1 MEIDLISVIS
11 SYLTYSE
18 ISKIDKKWKKSREA
32 FLTILYIIS
41 SKSLMKHLTKRKCRE
56 GTFFFGKL
64 HLRKLINCPY
74 IMLLSYLVLT
84 NCYIKIIK
92 FLRKVVLNLRGIT

>member
-18 ISKIDKKWKKSREA
+18 ISKIDKKWKKSRQA

-56 GTFFFGKL
+56 GTFFFGKITFTKIDKLPIYYVTFIFGSYKLL
-64 HLRKLINCPY
+64 HKNY
-74 IMLLSYLVLT
+74 
-84 NCYIKIIK
+84 KI
-92 FLRKVVLNLRGIT
+92 FT